1 MIHLA
6 IDSEGQL
13 TTKLYDK
20 RDDFNFPIVNFPFMC
35 SNISAAPAYG
45 VYIAL
50 NIYDMLELEVP
61 IGISL
66 IEGCC

>member
-1 MIHLA
+1 
-6 IDSEGQL
+6 
-13 TTKLYDK
+13 
-20 RDDFNFPIVNFPFMC
+20 MC
-35 SNISAAPAYG
+35 SNIPAAPAYG

-66 IEGCC
+66 MKVAANKEAIEPRVPFS